1 MSTRIRKLIGSFQE
15 YNIDAFL
22 VTKDINIQYLTRF
35 PASESWMLVSPQG
48 SFYITDFRYV
58 LEAKEGLR
66 GVKIHQY
73 TKSIYPAVAE
83 LARRLQLKKIGF
95 DSRHLN
101 VSQYENLE
109 KSAADLKFIKA
120 DHLVE
125 RLREIKDAGEIQKI
139 RQALKIHGQ
148 ALRFLKKIIKP
159 GTSEKKVFQRLEDF
173 VRERGVG
180 FSFSP
185 IIASGPNSCYPHAKI
200 TDRKFRR
207 NELVLVDIGI
217 DVEGYKSDLTRI
229 FFLGRIPQPVE
240 RAYTYV
246 RGAQQEAIRKI
257 RAGIAASEVDRAA
270 RHYLKRHKLDKF
282 FGHALGHGVGLEIHE
297 SPRLSQTDPAIL
309 KEGMVVTVE
318 PAVYIPRQFGIRIED
333 MVLVKQKNC
342 EVLSGNIDYGN

>member
-1 MSTRIRKLIGSFQE
+1 MNTRIRKLIGSFQE
-15 YNIDAFL
+15 YHIDAFL

-35 PASESWMLVSPQG
+35 PACESWMLVSPQG

-58 LEAKEGLR
+58 LEAKEGLK
-66 GVKIHQY
+66 GVKIY
-73 TKSIYPAVAE
+73 PYAKSIYSAVAE
-83 LARRLQLKKIGF
+83 LAGRLKFKKIGF

-101 VSQYENLE
+101 VSQYENFK
-109 KSAADLKFIKA
+109 KSVAHLKFVKA

-125 RLREIKDAGEIQKI
+125 RLREIKDADEIQKI

-159 GTSEKKVFQRLEDF
+159 GVSEQGVLRQLEDF

-185 IIASGPNSCYPHAKI
+185 IIASGPNSCYPHAKV
-200 TDRKFRR
+200 TGRKMRL
-207 NELVLVDIGI
+207 NESVLVDIGI
-217 DVEGYKSDLTRI
+217 DVGGYKSDLTRI
-229 FFLGRIPQPVE
+229 FFLGRIPEPVE

-246 RGAQQEAIRKI
+246 RRAQQEAIQKI
-257 RAGIAASEVDRAA
+257 RAGIAASEVDKAA
-270 RHYLKRHKLDKF
+270 RQYLKTQKLDKF

-333 MVLVKQKNC
+333 MVLVKKKNC
-342 EVLSGNIDYGN
+342 EVLSANIDY